1 MGHSLDTPALGFICA
16 LVIKVFS
23 GFALRNVKIEIWPEN
38 ASSNID
44 FALKVP
50 KYLSETW
57 GKADDSGI
65 VGSLKISK
73 YASSLLQVLSSY
85 SLCT

>member
-1 MGHSLDTPALGFICA
+1 M
-16 LVIKVFS
+16 
-23 GFALRNVKIEIWPEN
+23 KIGKWPESTSN
-38 ASSNID
+38 NID
-44 FALKVP
+44 VVFKVP

-73 YASSLLQVLSSY
+73 YASSLLQILLGLSFS
-85 SLCT
+85 T